1 VFAIVYII
9 TSRNSWL
16 IRFGGWVEVRM
27 PLIGLIRTSGML
39 DTLEFLIKSSKV
51 VIIAMILFLDIE

>member
-1 VFAIVYII
+1 MVYII

-16 IRFGGWVEVRM
+16 MRFRGWVEVRM
-27 PLIGLIRTSGML
+27 PLIGLVRTSGIL

-51 VIIAMILFLDIE
+51 VIIMIVLFLDIE